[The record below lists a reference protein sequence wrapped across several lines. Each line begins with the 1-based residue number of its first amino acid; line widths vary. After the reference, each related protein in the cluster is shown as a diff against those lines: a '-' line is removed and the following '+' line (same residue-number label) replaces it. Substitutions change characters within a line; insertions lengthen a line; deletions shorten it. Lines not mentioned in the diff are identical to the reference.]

1 MKIQILS
8 LTSVA
13 ILLVGGFAIQS
24 QAEQQSAQSKKQ
36 LSLQGVAPA
45 KAISTIKRNTS
56 KVFTRVKG
64 ASGEQRFIVRF
75 SEEPLATYR
84 GGIAGLKATAANI
97 KRVAGK
103 RDAAKLDARSPESQA
118 YLAYLSQRHA
128 KMEQEMSDRLGRNL
142 NVKRRYKAALNG
154 MAVRMTQDDAERL
167 AALPGI
173 ARIEIDQESFP
184 DTDSGPAYI
193 GATAVWDGSATG
205 LAAKGEGMVLGIL
218 DSGIHGDHASFAAVG
233 GDGYVHVNPLGD
245 GVFKGECDP
254 GSPDFNAAVECN
266 NKLIGRYLFIDATP
280 TETSSEDTDGHGTH
294 TASTSGGNHVDAP
307 VFDAEGN
314 PTGLDVSISG
324 VAPHANIMAF
334 QVCAPSC
341 FTSDRIAAVDQIIL
355 DGLVDVINHS
365 IGSSAPINS
374 SPWDDS
380 GQLIWLAA
388 REAGIT
394 VANSAGNNGPAPS
407 TLGSAGA
414 PWMTN
419 VAALTHDRMIETK
432 FLNDFSGGDTTAP
445 EDLEGRSV
453 SGAHGPAEIV
463 YAGDFSNGDADPEQ
477 CLNPFP
483 AGTWTNSEI
492 VVCDRGAIAR
502 VQKCINV
509 RDGGAAGCVLANID
523 GGAESVAND
532 AHVIPAIHM
541 IAASGND
548 LKAWLASGTGHM
560 ATITDGLAPWG
571 TDPAFG
577 SIMADFSSR
586 GPNLSQ
592 DYLPV
597 MVGGPGVDIYAAFVD
612 GVEYSFLSGTSMSS
626 PHVAGASTLLKQVRP
641 DWTDAEVQSALATTG
656 GAALKEDG
664 VTTADPFD
672 TGGGMIRVDLA
683 AQVGLILDE
692 TTANFEAANP
702 ALGGDPKTLNVA
714 GMVTRACLINCSW
727 TRTVEA
733 TADGSWS
740 VTTSDAAISASPT
753 SFDLLAGETQSIV
766 MTVDASGFA
775 SGGWVHGQVNLTPAG
790 AMPMQHLTVSF
801 VPSSGV
807 LPDAVSI
814 TASRDADSYLVEGI
828 ESVEITDLQVAI
840 GGLVAPTGTAL
851 SLAQDSDNGS
861 PFDDLSDG
869 VAFSIVTVP
878 AGASRVL
885 AFTTDEAS
893 ESPDL
898 DLFAGFDAN
907 GNGLPEESE
916 LLCVSATATAAE
928 SCDLTNPAEGDYWV
942 LVQNWAASETAPDD
956 ATLYTAVVAG
966 DSGNMSVEAPAAVP
980 ALTPFDMRVIYDIS
994 GASEGDTLYGT
1005 VTLGSDAAN
1014 PDSIGV
1020 VPVTVTRGADDVMY
1034 SVSSNTAAVDD
1045 VLTFTVEVA
1054 ANFSP
1059 EDRNYAIEAAIPA
1072 GFTLV
1077 DGSVTGGGVVGGS
1090 SVSWNVSQ
1098 GSLADAQ
1105 PGYTVT
1111 TSNEDPACAVPFA
1124 DPGTGYTDLEAF
1136 GLFPD
1141 PGVTGDTIA
1150 FGAFSGQNFNFY
1162 GSSFVGGFGFTDD
1175 GFVFFNSTP
1184 GGSPWVNLPIPDS
1197 SDPNSLIAML
1207 WRDMVVPTPN
1217 QTPGSVAGV
1226 TLATAGADLTI
1237 IEYDNMELYPGGEG
1251 DSIDFQ
1257 MAITGFADDTPG
1269 VYEIMM
1275 AFDNVNVAETTGTIG
1290 VEDATG
1296 STGTQFAFND
1306 VAITNGMAICF
1317 DLVAPSFAPVM
1328 LSYQV
1333 TVDAAAAGSDVT
1345 SEVSNT
1351 VDSVGSVEVVASQV
1365 VMVEGDVATDYAGT
1379 FVGPLSTGNPI
1390 ALGKR
1395 LPVLMILT
1403 DGGVQTNDPDVTIDL
1418 LSSDGLVL
1426 GTFNARKNARRGGA
1440 YSVFIRGPRETGVH
1454 TLQGK
1459 VDGEV
1464 VASLDFTV
1472 VDKGE

>member
-1 MKIQILS
+1 MKKQILTV
-8 LTSVA
+8 TSA
-13 ILLVGGFAIQS
+13 ALILCGGFAVQS
-24 QAEQQSAQSKKQ
+24 QAEQRSAQKQ

-64 ASGEQRFIVRF
+64 VSGEQKFIVRF

-84 GGIAGLKATAANI
+84 GGIAGLKATAVNK

-103 RDAAKLDARSPESQA
+103 RHAAKLSSRSPESLA
-118 YLAYLSQRHA
+118 YLAFLEKRHA
-128 KMEQEMSDRLGRNL
+128 KMEQEMSDRLGRSL

-154 MAVRMTQDDAERL
+154 MAMRMTQDEAERL

-218 DSGIHGDHASFAAVG
+218 DSGINGDHPSFAATG
-233 GDGYVHVNPLGD
+233 GDGYEHVNPLGD

-294 TASTSGGNHVDAP
+294 TASTAGGNHVDAP

-365 IGSSAPINS
+365 IGSSTPINS

-419 VAALTHDRMIETK
+419 VAAFTHDRMIETK
-432 FLNDFSGGDTTAP
+432 FLNDFSGGDSAAP

-453 SGAHGPAEIV
+453 SAGYGPASIV

-483 AGTWTNSEI
+483 AGTFTNGEI

-541 IAASGND
+541 IAASGNE
-548 LKAWLASGTGHM
+548 LKDWLASGTGHM
-560 ATITDGLAPWG
+560 ATITDGLAEWG

-577 SIMADFSSR
+577 SIAADFSSR

-612 GVEYSFLSGTSMSS
+612 GVEYAFLSGTSMSS

-641 DWTDAEVQSALATTG
+641 DWTDAEVQSALATTA
-656 GAALKEDG
+656 GAGFKEDG
-664 VTTADPFD
+664 VTPADPFD
-672 TGGGMIRVDLA
+672 FGGGMIRVDLA
-683 AQVGLILDE
+683 AQAGLLLDE

-702 ALGGDPKTLNVA
+702 ATGGDPKTLNVA
-714 GMVTRACLINCSW
+714 GMVSRACLIECSW
-727 TRTVEA
+727 VRTVEA
-733 TADGSWS
+733 TTDGSWT

-766 MTVDASGFA
+766 MTADASSFTG
-775 SGGWVHGQVNLTPAG
+775 SDWVHGQVNLSAG
-790 AMPMQHLTVSF
+790 GAIPDQHLTMSF
-801 VPSSGV
+801 VPSSGE

-861 PFDDLSDG
+861 PFDNLSDG
-869 VAFSIVTVP
+869 VAFSIVTAP

-956 ATLYTAVVAG
+956 ATLYTVVVAG
-966 DSGNMSVEAPAAVP
+966 DSGNMSVEAPAVVP
-980 ALTPFDMRVIYDIS
+980 ALTPFDIRVVYDIS
-994 GASEGDTLYGT
+994 GASEGDTFYGSI
-1005 VTLGSDAAN
+1005 TLGTDAAN
-1014 PDSIGV
+1014 PDGVGV

-1034 SVSSNTAAVDD
+1034 SVSSDTAAVAD

-1054 ANFSP
+1054 PNFTP

-1072 GFTLV
+1072 GFSLV

-1098 GSLADAQ
+1098 ASLANAQ
-1105 PGYTVT
+1105 PGYNVI

-1124 DPGTGYTDLEAF
+1124 NSGGYTDLEAF
-1136 GLFPD
+1136 GIFPD
-1141 PGVTGDTIA
+1141 AGITGDTIA
-1150 FGAFSGQNFNFY
+1150 FSAFAGQNFNFY
-1162 GSSFVGGFGFTDD
+1162 GEQFVGGFGFTDD

-1184 GGSPWVNLPIPDS
+1184 GATPWVNLPIPDS
-1197 SDPNSLIAML
+1197 SDPNSLVAML

-1217 QTPGSVAGV
+1217 VTPGSLVGV
-1226 TLATAGADLTI
+1226 TLASAGADLTI
-1237 IEYDNMELYPGGEG
+1237 IEYDNMELYPGGGG

-1269 VYEIMM
+1269 VYEIMV
-1275 AFDNVNVAETTGTIG
+1275 AFDNVNVADTTGTIG
-1290 VEDATG
+1290 VEDSTG
-1296 STGTQFAFND
+1296 STGTQYAFND
-1306 VAITNGMAICF
+1306 VAVTSGMAICY
-1317 DLVAPSFAPVM
+1317 DLVAPSFDPVM

-1333 TVDAAAAGSDVT
+1333 TVDASAAGSDVT
-1345 SEVSNT
+1345 SELSNT
-1351 VDSVGSVEVVASQV
+1351 VDSVGSVEVVANQV
-1365 VMVEGDVATDYAGT
+1365 VMVEGDVATDYVGT
-1379 FVGPLSTGNPI
+1379 FTGPLASGDPI
-1390 ALGKR
+1390 ELGRR
-1395 LPVLMILT
+1395 LPVFMILT
-1403 DGGVQTNDPDVTIDL
+1403 DGGVQTTEPGVMIEL
-1418 LSSDGLVL
+1418 LTSDGTVL
-1426 GTFNARKNARRGGA
+1426 GRFPARKNERRGGS
-1440 YSVFIRGPRETGVH
+1440 YSIMLRGPRRVGEH
-1454 TLQGK
+1454 TLVGK

-1472 VDKGE
+1472 VDNGE

>member
-1 MKIQILS
+1 MKKQL
-8 LTSVA
+8 LTVTSA
-13 ILLVGGFAIQS
+13 ALLLVGGFAIQS
-24 QAEQQSAQSKKQ
+24 QAEQQSAQSQKQ
-36 LSLQGVAPA
+36 LSLQGVSPA
-45 KAISTIKRNTS
+45 KAIASVKRNTS
-56 KVFTRVKG
+56 KVFTPVKG
-64 ASGEQRFIVRF
+64 VSGEQKYIVRF

-84 GGIAGLKATAANI
+84 GNIAGLKATAANM

-103 RDAAKLDARSPESQA
+103 RHAAKLDARSPESQA
-118 YLAYLSQRHA
+118 YLAFLSKRHA
-128 KMEQEMSDRLGRNL
+128 KMEQEMSDLLGRNL
-142 NVKRRYKAALNG
+142 DVKRRYKAALNG
-154 MAVRMTQDDAERL
+154 MAMRMTQEEAERL
-167 AALPGI
+167 ATLSGI
-173 ARIEIDQESFP
+173 AKIEIDQERFP

-280 TETSSEDTDGHGTH
+280 TETSSEDTNGHGTH
-294 TASTSGGNHVDAP
+294 TASTAGGNHVDAP

-394 VANSAGNNGPAPS
+394 VANSAGNNGPSPS

-445 EDLEGRSV
+445 GDLEGRSV

-463 YAGDFSNGDADPEQ
+463 YAANFSNGDADPEQ

-483 AGTWTNSEI
+483 AGTWTNNEI

-541 IAASGND
+541 EAAFGNE
-548 LKAWLASGTGHM
+548 LKGWLASGSGHM
-560 ATITDGLAPWG
+560 GTITDGLAPWG

-597 MVGGPGVDIYAAFVD
+597 MVGGPGVDIYAAFVS

-641 DWTDAEVQSALATTG
+641 DWTDAEVQSALATTAG
-656 GAALKEDG
+656 PALKEDG
-664 VTTADPFD
+664 ATVADPFD
-672 TGGGMIRVDLA
+672 VGGGMIRVDLA
-683 AQVGLILDE
+683 AQAGLLLDE

-702 ALGGDPKTLNVA
+702 AIGGDPKTLNVA
-714 GMVTRACLINCSW
+714 GMVSRACLIECSW
-727 TRTVEA
+727 VRTVEA
-733 TADGSWS
+733 TTDGSWTVS
-740 VTTSDAAISASPT
+740 TTDAAISTSPT

-766 MTVDASGFA
+766 VTVDASAFA
-775 SGGWVHGQVNLTPAG
+775 AGEWVHGEVNLSAG
-790 AMPMQHLTVSF
+790 GAIPDQHLTVSF
-801 VPSSGV
+801 VPSSGE

-814 TASRDADSYLVEGI
+814 TATRDADSYLVQGI
-828 ESVEITDLQVAI
+828 ESIEITDLQVAI
-840 GGLVAPTGTAL
+840 GGLVAPTSTAF
-851 SLAQDSDNGS
+851 SLAQDSNNGS
-861 PFDDLSDG
+861 PFDNLSDG
-869 VAFSIVTVP
+869 VAFSIVAAP
-878 AGASRVL
+878 AGASRFV

-898 DLFAGFDAN
+898 DLFVGFDAN
-907 GNGLPEESE
+907 ENGMPDESE
-916 LLCVSATATAAE
+916 LVCVSATATAAE
-928 SCDLTNPAEGDYWV
+928 SCDLGNLEVGDYWV
-942 LVQNWAASETAPDD
+942 LVQNWAASATPPDD
-956 ATLYTAVVAG
+956 ATLYTAMVAG
-966 DSGNMSVEAPAAVP
+966 DSGNMSVEAPAVVA
-980 ALTPFDMRVIYDIS
+980 ALTPFDMRVIYDVS
-994 GASEGDTLYGT
+994 GASEGDMFYGT
-1005 VTLGSDAAN
+1005 VTLGTDAAN
-1014 PDSIGV
+1014 PDGVGV

-1034 SVSSNTAAVDD
+1034 SVSSNTAAVAD

-1054 ANFSP
+1054 PNFSP

-1072 GFTLV
+1072 GFSLV

-1090 SVSWNVSQ
+1090 SISWNVSQ
-1098 GSLADAQ
+1098 ASLANAQ
-1105 PGYTVT
+1105 PGYNVI

-1124 DPGTGYTDLEAF
+1124 NSGGYTDLEAF

-1150 FGAFSGQNFNFY
+1150 FSTYAGQNFNFY
-1162 GSSFVGGFGFTDD
+1162 GESFVGGFNFTDD
-1175 GFVFFNSTP
+1175 GFVFFNSSP

-1217 QTPGSVAGV
+1217 STPGSVAGV
-1226 TLATAGADLTI
+1226 TLATAGADLSL
-1237 IEYDNMELYPGGEG
+1237 IEYDNMELYPGGLG
-1251 DSIDFQ
+1251 DSVDFQ

-1269 VYEIMM
+1269 VYEIMV
-1275 AFDNVNVAETTGTIG
+1275 AFDNINVSDTTGTIG
-1290 VEDATG
+1290 VEDSSG

-1345 SEVSNT
+1345 SDVSNT

-1365 VMVEGDVATDYAGT
+1365 VMVEGDVATDYVGT
-1379 FVGPLSTGNPI
+1379 FVGPLASGHPV

-1395 LPVLMILT
+1395 IPIFVILT
-1403 DGGVQTNDPDVTIDL
+1403 DDGVQTTDPDMTIEL
-1418 LSSDGLVL
+1418 LSADGLLL
-1426 GTFNARKNARRGGA
+1426 GTFRTRKSAKRGGTYA
-1440 YSVFIRGPRETGVH
+1440 VIIRGPRMVGDH
-1454 TLQGK
+1454 TILAK

-1472 VDKGE
+1472 VDEGE